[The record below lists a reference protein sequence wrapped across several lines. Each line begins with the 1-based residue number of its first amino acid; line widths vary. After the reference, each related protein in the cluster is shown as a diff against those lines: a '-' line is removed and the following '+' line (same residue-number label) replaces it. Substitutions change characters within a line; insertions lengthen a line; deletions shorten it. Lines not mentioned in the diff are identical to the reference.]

1 MQVKHILGFFSG
13 VNKVKVSSASG
24 PPNAFTSPL
33 GETTIH
39 AGQTMEL
46 TWDNPTG
53 PVADISLVHVDPS
66 NLVHVSSIANGIPN
80 EGSVYWTVPDTVA
93 PGDYAVKLYTS
104 DGNVNFSPFFHIYDP
119 VSPVRW

>member
-1 MQVKHILGFFSG
+1 MKIGKILEVFSG
-13 VNKVKVSSASG
+13 VNKVKAKSVSG

-53 PVADISLVHVDPS
+53 LIADISLVRGDPS
-66 NLVHVSSIANGIPN
+66 NLEHVSSIAESVPN
-80 EGSVYWTVPDTVA
+80 EGSVYWTVPDTVQ
-93 PGDYAVKLYTS
+93 PGDYAVKLDTS
-104 DGNVNFSPFFHIYDP
+104 GGNINFSPFFHIYDP
-119 VSPVRW
+119 VTPAPW